1 MRKRYPVRPALK
13 SGRSMLSCKSIY
25 ISWKKVVDADE
36 GCRRK
41 SATEARL
48 KSKKM
53 MGSKKASRK
62 GKAE

>member
-1 MRKRYPVRPALK
+1 
-13 SGRSMLSCKSIY
+13 MLSCKSICFHGKRV
-25 ISWKKVVDADE
+25 ISAD
-36 GCRRK
+36 GTCRRK

-62 GKAE
+62 GRPE